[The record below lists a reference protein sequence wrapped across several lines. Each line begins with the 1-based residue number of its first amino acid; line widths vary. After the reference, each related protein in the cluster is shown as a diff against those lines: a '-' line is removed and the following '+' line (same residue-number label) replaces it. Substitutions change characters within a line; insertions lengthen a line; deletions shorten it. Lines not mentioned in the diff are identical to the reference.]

1 MKLKEIRFI
10 RSMTQ
15 KELSIKSRINQ
26 AALCHIERGLQKP
39 TEEQKIRIA
48 RALQLRI
55 SAITWEAGA

>member
-1 MKLKEIRFI
+1 MNLKEIRFI

-15 KELSIKSRINQ
+15 KQLSVMTGLNQ
-26 AALCHIERGLQKP
+26 ATLSHMERGLQKP

-48 RALQLRI
+48 RALQLSI